1 MTTLKVKL
9 TMIEGL
15 LGTQPGES
23 ELLAEHI
30 AKRTGH
36 TPSQDELDA
45 LDVGEEV
52 EKGTTVF
59 PRDEE
64 GQPFVYDYQIKG
76 FFKDACGALRR
87 VKDTR
92 SIGLKAFK
100 KEIDGLIFPQPRRI
114 PIQLPEGGALGIC
127 ERPLRAQTP
136 QGERVAISRSE
147 EAPAGTVL
155 AFEVKILKD
164 DLADDVQEWLEYGAL
179 RGLGQWRNSGKGR
192 FTAEVEVVK

>member
-1 MTTLKVKL
+1 MTTLKIKL

-15 LGTQPGES
+15 LGTLPGES

-36 TPSQDELDA
+36 APTPEELAA

-59 PRDEE
+59 PKDDAGE
-64 GQPFVYDYQIKG
+64 PFVYDYQIKG

-87 VKDTR
+87 VEGTR
-92 SIGLKAFK
+92 SAGLKAFK
-100 KEIDGLIFPQPRRI
+100 KEIDGLIFPQPRCI
-114 PIQLPEGGALGIC
+114 PLQLPEGGALGIC

-147 EAPAGTVL
+147 EAPPGTVL
-155 AFEVKILKD
+155 EFTVKVLKD
-164 DLADDVQEWLEYGAL
+164 GLLDDVQEWFEYGEL